1 MMRFDPAAVDA
12 EVVGDGALA
21 AACAVPGAYR
31 LLHRQ
36 TVLLLAWRMRR

>member
-12 EVVGDGALA
+12 EVAGDGALA
-21 AACAVPGAYR
+21 VACAVPDPYR

-36 TVLLLAWRMRR
+36 TALLLAWRMRR